1 MKNQIQKITQRHKNG
16 EHTGIYSICSANRYV
31 IEASIRQAKAD
42 NSIIL
47 IESTSNQ
54 VNQFGGYTGMTPK
67 KFMNFIYGI
76 AKRFGFPAGRIIF
89 GGDHIGP
96 NAWKN
101 EKSENAMLNA
111 RNLVYKYAESGY
123 KKIHL
128 DASTPCKDDPK
139 NQPLSPEII
148 AERSAELCKSSEE
161 AALKKFGKNN
171 LPIYVIGTDV
181 PPPGGALEKLSTSHI
196 TSKSEVKQTIEITK
210 KAFISNNLES
220 AWERVIAVVVQPGVE
235 FDNSSIIEYN
245 HKKAEK
251 LSKFIESYDTL
262 VYEAHSTDYQTE
274 TALCRMVQDHFAIL
288 KVGPALTFA
297 FREAVFA
304 LAKIEQEWLLKNNTI
319 NVSNI
324 IDTIEKEMLAN
335 PKYWK
340 PYYTGS
346 SASLSFSRK
355 YSFSDR
361 IRYYW
366 PNPVIKKALDKLI
379 KNLSKKP
386 IPLSLLSQY
395 MPMQYYKIREGELIN
410 TPTELI
416 TDKIME
422 VTGIYSF
429 AAGMKKQ

>member
-1 MKNQIQKITQRHKNG
+1 MNRIQKIIQRHKNG

-31 IEASIRQAKAD
+31 IEASIRQAKTD

-67 KFMNFIYGI
+67 KFLNFIYRI
-76 AKRFGFPAGRIIF
+76 AKQSGFPAGRIIF

-111 RNLVYKYAESGY
+111 RNLAYKYAESGY

-128 DASTPCKDDPK
+128 DASAPCKDDRK
-139 NQPLSPEII
+139 NRPLFPEII
-148 AERSAELCKSSEE
+148 AERAAQLCKSAEE
-161 AALKKFGKNN
+161 AALKEFGKNN
-171 LPIYVIGTDV
+171 LPVYVIGTDV
-181 PPPGGALEKLSTSHI
+181 PPPGGAQEKMSTSHI
-196 TSKSEVKQTIEITK
+196 TTKNETKQTIEITK

-235 FDNSSIIEYN
+235 FGNSSVIEYN
-245 HKKAEK
+245 HNKAK
-251 LSKFIESYDTL
+251 QLSGLIESYDNL

-274 TALCRMVQDHFAIL
+274 TALRQMVYDHFAIL

-304 LAKIEQEWLLKNNTI
+304 LAKIEQEWLSKNKFDFS
-319 NVSNI
+319 NV
-324 IDTIEKEMLAN
+324 IDIIEKAMLSN

-346 SASLSFSRK
+346 SSSLSFSRK

-366 PNPVIKKALDKLI
+366 PNPGIKKSLDKLI
-379 KNLSKKP
+379 KNLSKKT

-395 MPMQYYKIREGELIN
+395 MPAQYNKVREGRLIN

-429 AAGMKKQ
+429 AAGIKK